1 MTTAAEVKR
10 MVRPLLER
18 NPDLALVGRMIYVK
32 PVRHF
37 ARAVLIGRTSSANRF
52 SPRWTVIHLFQ
63 VRRIF
68 TLNWG
73 DHLDELLPGLHGF
86 NWPTDAPGIVE
97 GLCQAIEKQA
107 LPWLRT
113 MSTLELYLAFVS
125 QNLYRHHLYDNGT
138 AQIIV
143 WVACGYLEA
152 ARKICEKNLEAW
164 SKDQPHYD
172 DEDRAK
178 FCRLRELCALLLKD
192 DRVGLA
198 ELLHTWEAETVKNFK
213 IEHLWERTPFP
224 LELQSAR

>member
-18 NPDLALVGRMIYVK
+18 NADLTLVGRMIYVK

-86 NWPTDAPGIVE
+86 NWPTDAPGIAE

-113 MSTLELYLAFVS
+113 MSTLELFLAFVS
-125 QNLYRHHLYDNGT
+125 QNLFRHHMYDKSD
-138 AQIIV
+138 AEIIV
-143 WVACGYLEA
+143 RVAQGHVGY
-152 ARKICEKNLEAW
+152 ARKLCEQQIERW
-164 SKDQPHYD
+164 STDKPHYD
-172 DEDRAK
+172 DDDRAH
-178 FCRLRELCALLLKD
+178 FRRLRELYPLVMKE
-192 DRVGLA
+192 DRAGLA
-198 ELLHTWEAETVKNFK
+198 RLLHSWEAETVKNFK
-213 IEHLWERTPFP
+213 IEHLWEPTPFP
-224 LELQSAR
+224 LELQMAK